1 VKPAA
6 AAFAAIALFAASSQV
21 QAQERIAGTS
31 AALPESSAA
40 RELSL
45 GYIYPANVYSRAQ
58 YGTGGV
64 GLRNRGGGALNVS
77 GVNKPT
83 KAAFVYWA
91 VITNGAAPPPV
102 KSVKIQ
108 RITPAPSAVATIT
121 GTAIGITASPCWAG
135 NTTTVYRGTVPLAI
149 ANGNGTYQ
157 ITLNAGASGSTAG
170 GDPWYT
176 AQTLPLMEGASLVVV
191 GTGQANVALYDRG
204 LAGNMFSTTL
214 SYTLALPSAATGRNV
229 IIDNIGADGQVGSS
243 RNGLTSSSNESTI
256 INGYY
261 VAGEYSPANDS
272 DWNGAIAG
280 PLPQLWDNTGHQ
292 INASAPAGT
301 WYLNTTV
308 YAGGDCLVPVA
319 NVVALY

>member
-1 VKPAA
+1 MKAIA
-6 AAFAAIALFAASSQV
+6 TAFAVVALVATSSPG
-21 QAQERIAGTS
+21 QAQERTAGTS
-31 AALPESSAA
+31 AALSGSSAA
-40 RELSL
+40 SELSI
-45 GYIYPANVYSRAQ
+45 GYVYPSNVYTGAQ

-64 GLRNRGGGALNVS
+64 GLRNRAGGALNVS
-77 GVNKPT
+77 GVNKPA

-91 VITNGAAPPPV
+91 VITNGAPPAPV

-108 RITPAPSAVATIT
+108 RIAPAPSAAATVI
-121 GTAIGITASPCWAG
+121 GTAIGTTASPCWAG
-135 NTTTVYRGTVPLAI
+135 NTTTVYRGAVPLAI

-157 ITLNAGASGSTAG
+157 VTLNPGASGSTTG

-176 AQTLPLMEGASLVVV
+176 ATTLPLMEGASLVVV
-191 GTGQANVALYDRG
+191 GTGQANVSLFDRG
-204 LAGNMFSTTL
+204 LSGNMFSSTL
-214 SYTLALPSAATGRNV
+214 YYTLALPTAATGRNV
-229 IIDNIGADGQVGSS
+229 IIDNIGADGQLGKS
-243 RNGLTSSSNESTI
+243 RDGATATSSESTV

-261 VAGEYSPANDS
+261 VAGEYSPTNDS

-301 WYLNTTV
+301 SYLSVSV
-308 YAGGDCLVPVA
+308 YANGDCLVPVA

>member
-1 VKPAA
+1 MKTAA
-6 AAFAAIALFAASSQV
+6 AALAAIALFAVSAQV
-21 QAQERIAGTS
+21 QAQERIAGT
-31 AALPESSAA
+31 AAAAPESSAA
-40 RELSL
+40 REVSL
-45 GYIYPANVYSRAQ
+45 GYIYPSNIYAGAQ

-91 VITNGAAPPPV
+91 VITNGAAPAPV

-108 RITPAPSAVATIT
+108 RIAPTASPVATIT

-135 NTTTVYRGTVPLAI
+135 NTTTVYRGAVPLAI

-157 ITLNAGASGSTAG
+157 VTLNPGASGLTTG
-170 GDPWYT
+170 GDPWYS
-176 AQTLPLMEGASLVVV
+176 AATLPLMEGASLVVV
-191 GTGQANVALYDRG
+191 GTGQARVALYDRG
-204 LAGNMFSTTL
+204 LAGNMFAWDLYYTL
-214 SYTLALPSAATGRNV
+214 SLPSAATGRNV
-229 IIDNIGADGQVGSS
+229 IIDNIGADGQLGRS
-243 RNGLTSSSNESTI
+243 RDGGLASETTI

-280 PLPQLWDNTGHQ
+280 PLPQLWDTTGHQ

-301 WYLNTTV
+301 WYLNVSV
-308 YAGGDCLVPVA
+308 YGVGDCVVPVA